1 MSDRKLITLKKV
13 LSTTLIMILL
23 GSSFAFCDENPISKN
38 TKLMPSGEV
47 VELGV
52 KLKYPIVT
60 SKLNRNKTLKD
71 SHTKSLSVKFIE
83 VED

>member
-1 MSDRKLITLKKV
+1 MNDSKLSTLKKV
-13 LSTTLIMILL
+13 LSTTLVMILL
-23 GSSFAFCDENPISKN
+23 GSSFVFCDENQVSKN

-60 SKLNRNKTLKD
+60 SKLNRNKALKESD
-71 SHTKSLSVKFIE
+71 ILAV
-83 VED
+83 VE